1 MDLYKYNK
9 AAQILYFIGFG
20 IGCAGLLFSVILS
33 FDMLFKALGNE
44 QIIYLFPLIDDYY
57 LDVTFYVVQLTIT
70 GYIGFVFTLMGFI
83 QGLKMKRGEFPN
95 QVMAIVILIGSF
107 IGGGSTL
114 TFVGAIIALVF
125 INKVNKSKQE
135 AEANRKKVVD
145 VEPNEVVQ
153 EEPQQIE
160 EINETIEVQ
169 ESDISEPPIIK

>member
-1 MDLYKYNK
+1 
-9 AAQILYFIGFG
+9 
-20 IGCAGLLFSVILS
+20 
-33 FDMLFKALGNE
+33 
-44 QIIYLFPLIDDYY
+44 
-57 LDVTFYVVQLTIT
+57 
-70 GYIGFVFTLMGFI
+70 
-83 QGLKMKRGEFPN
+83 
-95 QVMAIVILIGSF
+95 MAIVILIGSF